1 MRYLKM
7 VDVFISQW
15 IVISRTTFY
24 IKFLDHLCCSTHSG
38 IITCD
43 VRDDMLEINQEH
55 FDKSRG

>member
-1 MRYLKM
+1 M

-43 VRDDMLEINQEH
+43 VRDDMLKINQEH